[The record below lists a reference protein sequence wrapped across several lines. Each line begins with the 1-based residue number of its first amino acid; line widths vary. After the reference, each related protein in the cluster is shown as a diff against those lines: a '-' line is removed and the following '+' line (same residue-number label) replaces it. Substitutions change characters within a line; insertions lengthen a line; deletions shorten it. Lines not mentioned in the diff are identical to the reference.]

1 MWKFSETWTTK
12 SLTSCLDLRPVGSRL
27 VVRNLISI
35 PVWGCVFV
43 CYVSGLSTAF
53 TKIIESRLHTFVWG
67 ISLISGGMKSIIY
80 FNTRDEL
87 IKVDVRKVAYFEADG
102 NYVHIHFT
110 NGIETM
116 ILTTLQNVTRLL
128 AEYSSDSDVR
138 FIRVG
143 KRYILNVSVIYKINI
158 PKQELILTD
167 FINPNPQILHISKE
181 ALKQLK
187 TLYRK

>member
-1 MWKFSETWTTK
+1 MPLYIQVLLFVT
-12 SLTSCLDLRPVGSRL
+12 LFVYDITSNTGD
-27 VVRNLISI
+27 
-35 PVWGCVFV
+35 
-43 CYVSGLSTAF
+43 
-53 TKIIESRLHTFVWG
+53 
-67 ISLISGGMKSIIY
+67 MKSIIY

-87 IKVDVRKVAYFEADG
+87 IKVDIRKVSYFEADG

-116 ILTTLQNVTRLL
+116 ILTTLQNISKLL
-128 AEYSSDSDVR
+128 AEYASDSDAR

-143 KRYILNVSVIYKINI
+143 KRYILNVSVIFKINI